1 MEYPIK
7 IVQQDGLPFIWDGI
21 RKKYVKLNPE
31 EIVRQQCIQFLIEQ
45 CNYPKACISVEKK
58 IKIGDRNLRYD
69 IIIYKH
75 AKPWMIV
82 ECKADSILIDESIF
96 MQSLVYQ
103 QQLQASY
110 ILLTNGT
117 QTICYDVHQQCWLSE
132 IVAWD

>member
-45 CNYPKACISVEKK
+45 CNYPKASISVEKK

-69 IIIYKH
+69 IIIYKQ

-82 ECKADSILIDESIF
+82 ECKAESILIDESIF
-96 MQSLVYQ
+96 MQSLVYH
-103 QQLQASY
+103 QQLQANF
-110 ILLTNGT
+110 ILLTNGV
-117 QTICYDVHQQCWLSE
+117 QTICYDVMQQCWLSE
-132 IVAWD
+132 IVAWE

>member
-45 CNYPKACISVEKK
+45 CNYPKASISVEKK

-69 IIIYKH
+69 IIIYKQ

-82 ECKADSILIDESIF
+82 ECKAESILIDESIF
-96 MQSLVYQ
+96 MQSLVYH
-103 QQLQASY
+103 QQLQANF
-110 ILLTNGT
+110 ILLTNGV
-117 QTICYDVHQQCWLSE
+117 QTICYDVMLQCWLSE
-132 IVAWD
+132 IVAWE